1 MSFTEVIEM
10 LNLLYCFGQ
19 LIEFAA
25 FLHLRYYKPDML
37 RPYKIGLDFFGM
49 CCLLAFPT
57 IFIFIIMW
65 FSSLLSL
72 VVCGCL
78 ALSGIALYYVLESA
92 KYEKWC
98 EFEESYDK
106 IDSSLDSLIPS

>member
-1 MSFTEVIEM
+1 M

-25 FLHLRYYKPDML
+25 FLHLRYYKPDMI
-37 RPYKIGLDFFGM
+37 RPFKIRLGFFGM

-57 IFIFIIMW
+57 LFIFIIMW

-72 VVCGCL
+72 IVCSCL
-78 ALSGIALYYVLESA
+78 AFSGIALYYLLESA
-92 KYEKWC
+92 KYENWC
-98 EFEESYDK
+98 EFEECSNK
-106 IDSSLDSLIPS
+106 KDSSLDSLIPS